1 MEYLGKADAF
11 SSFNEIYQK
20 YREPFTKLAISYVG
34 DRSIAEDFVTDSFI
48 AYWENRNKLPSN
60 ANVPAYILV
69 SLKNKCLTYLTR
81 LRKEQEV
88 IDSIKS
94 QYQWE
99 LDFQIASL
107 EACDP
112 QEIFSEEVWQLVND
126 AIRSLPEKT
135 KEIFLLSRMEYLTN
149 REIAEQLNVSIKTVE
164 FHVGKALKVMRVAL
178 KDYLPVFFLLFIK

>member
-1 MEYLGKADAF
+1 MEYLGKTDAF

-149 REIAEQLNVSIKTVE
+149 REIAEQLDVSIKTVE